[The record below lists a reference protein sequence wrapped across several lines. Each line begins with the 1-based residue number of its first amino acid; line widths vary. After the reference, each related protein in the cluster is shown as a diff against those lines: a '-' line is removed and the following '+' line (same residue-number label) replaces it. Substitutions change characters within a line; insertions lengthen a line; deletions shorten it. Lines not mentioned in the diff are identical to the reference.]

1 MPTMGREA
9 NISPGLFAKE
19 NTSTNLPDDAIS
31 FLKALRV
38 PSHFIH
44 LAGHVTAEDGGPLL
58 DEDAGVLHMAVERVD
73 GDGSIL
79 HDELAGTGR
88 GQWGVAHLQGG
99 VSFDEP
105 CGLILRC
112 RHSFFLSFFSSF
124 PLSSCLCG
132 WIKKGGRARWSGKF
146 EG

>member
-1 MPTMGREA
+1 MPTMGRET

-38 PSHFIH
+38 RSHFIH
-44 LAGHVTAEDGGPLL
+44 LAGHVTAEDGRPLL

-88 GQWGVAHLQGG
+88 GQWGFAHLQGDVG
-99 VSFDEP
+99 FDEP

-112 RHSFFLSFFSSF
+112 RHSFFLSFFLFFF
-124 PLSSCLCG
+124 PAFFLFVRVDRE
-132 WIKKGGRARWSGKF
+132 GRASEMEW
-146 EG
+146 